1 MIRMKS
7 PTPNRRGKY
16 EVHDV
21 PSRRVAALKAQGW
34 IEVRDEQK
42 NVSPVEDI
50 DANEDAL
57 SDEPEPVK
65 RGRGSQRKYKEID

>member
-34 IEVRDEQK
+34 IEVRNEDALSDEPEDEQK

-50 DANEDAL
+50 DA
-57 SDEPEPVK
+57 PVK